1 MSAPYLIAVYACVA
15 IALQELVFG
24 RAVGDDGLT
33 PLGAKV
39 FAWAWPV
46 WACCIALV
54 LCITLAWDVARWWR
68 KS

>member
-1 MSAPYLIAVYACVA
+1 MTAHLVGIYACVA
-15 IALQELVFG
+15 IALHELAFR

-46 WACCIALV
+46 WACLIALV
-54 LCITLAWDVARWWR
+54 WLIDLALNVARWR